1 MIRNGLVRAARWG
14 LKALLVFGAVALCYL
29 AAALVGSGIAANRD
43 WKPPAQG
50 VTIYVADNGVHTDL
64 VLPARDFADLVRPE
78 HFADPAQ
85 AVQPMLMFGWGDRDF
100 YLNTPTWWDLNPFRV
115 ARALVG
121 MGPTVVHVS
130 AVPEPRPAGKI
141 RALTLRTE
149 EYARLVAYVRATFAA
164 GPPAKGYGGHDA
176 FYAAR
181 GGYNALRTCNEWS
194 AGGLRV
200 AGVRMGVWTPFAFGV
215 MQWL

>member
-1 MIRNGLVRAARWG
+1 M
-14 LKALLVFGAVALCYL
+14 
-29 AAALVGSGIAANRD
+29 
-43 WKPPAQG
+43 
-50 VTIYVADNGVHTDL
+50 
-64 VLPARDFADLVRPE
+64 
-78 HFADPAQ
+78 
-85 AVQPMLMFGWGDRDF
+85 
-100 YLNTPTWWDLNPFRV
+100 NPFRV
-115 ARALVG
+115 ARALAG

-130 AVPEPRPAGKI
+130 AVPEPRPSTKI
-141 RALTLRTE
+141 RALMLRAE

>member
-64 VLPARDFADLVRPE
+64 VRPE

-100 YLNTPTWWDLNPFRV
+100 YLNTPTWWDMNPFRV
-115 ARALVG
+115 ARALAG

-130 AVPEPRPAGKI
+130 AVPEPRPSTKI
-141 RALTLRTE
+141 RALTLRAE

-200 AGVRMGVWTPFAFGV
+200 AGVRMGAWTPFAFGV